1 MPGLGT
7 VINVIGIIL
16 GGIIGLLFGSKLEQ
30 RVRDTI
36 MAGCGVSVMFLGIG
50 GAVSEMLSVQDGIL
64 TSEGTMMMI
73 VSIALGGLLGGL
85 LDLDGRME
93 RFGVWLRGRTGNE
106 GDSGFVGG
114 FVSASLTVCIG
125 AMAVVGAIQDGLYGD
140 HATLVTKAIL
150 DFLIIMI
157 MAASQGKGCIF
168 AAIPVGI
175 FQGVITLL
183 SRLVAPLMTPEAS
196 GNLSLVGSIL
206 IFCVGLNLIREK
218 KLPVANLLPSLVFA
232 VAWAFLPWK

>member
-7 VINVIGIIL
+7 IINVIGIVF
-16 GGIIGLLFGSKLEQ
+16 GGILGLLFGSRLGQ

-36 MAGCGVSVMFLGIG
+36 MAGCGISVMFLGIG
-50 GAVSEMLSVQDGIL
+50 GSVAKMLVVEDGVL
-64 TSEGTMMMI
+64 TASGTMMMI
-73 VSIALGGLLGGL
+73 GLVGGL

-93 RFGVWLRGRTGNE
+93 RFGVWLRGRTGND
-106 GDSGFVGG
+106 GDSRFVGG

-140 HATLVTKAIL
+140 YTTLMTKAIL

-168 AAIPVGI
+168 AAIPVGV

-183 SRLVAPLMTPEAS
+183 SRLIAPLMTPEAS
-196 GNLSLVGSIL
+196 GNLSLVGSVL
-206 IFCVGLNLIREK
+206 IFCVGLNLIRDK
-218 KLPVANLLPSLVFA
+218 KIPVANLLPALVFA
-232 VAWAFLPWK
+232 VGWAFLPWK

>member
-7 VINVIGIIL
+7 IINVAAIVIGGIL
-16 GGIIGLLFGSKLEQ
+16 GLLCGNKLPE
-30 RVRDTI
+30 RVQHTL
-36 MAGCGVSVMFLGIG
+36 MMGNGVAVMFLGIA
-50 GAVSEMLSVQDGIL
+50 GAMEKMLSPD
-64 TSEGTMMMI
+64 SGTMMI
-73 VSIALGGLLGGL
+73 VLSIAIGGLLGGA

-93 RFGVWLRGRTGNE
+93 RFGVWLREKTGSS
-106 GDSGFVGG
+106 GDKGFVDA
-114 FVSASLTVCIG
+114 FVTASLTVCIG

-150 DFLIIMI
+150 DFLIILI

-175 FQGVITLL
+175 FQGLITLL

-218 KLPVANLLPSLVFA
+218 KIPVANLLPSLVFA